1 MRSRS
6 PTTSSH
12 SAAPRSRASARSTA
26 WRPSINTRSRSQ
38 SSTVSCS
45 RGEAGLPLPAGADRP
60 GQTNTQGGRSGPP
73 EVRPPLTQHPG
84 QISSRKRRPW
94 WARPRTLGRPPV
106 QAVPAALTVDAA
118 RRFRPKPQPLGRYAG
133 TTVFALAVLAFSKT
147 AQRSLD
153 LLAVLR
159 EELDEPVVDLP
170 VTHSLSEVG
179 VFIVARKKAA
189 DAVRDGAVESG
200 LLLELT
206 RQPHQGR
213 SVGFETNDSLLVLFC
228 HRGRT
233 SCRWTTSGGDLR
245 LSHFRHA
252 SSRFW

>member
-1 MRSRS
+1 MRCRS

-12 SAAPRSRASARSTA
+12 SAAPKSQASARSTA
-26 WRPSINTRSRSQ
+26 WRPSMNPGRRSR

-60 GQTNTQGGRSGPP
+60 SQTNTQGGRSGPP
-73 EVRPPLTQHPG
+73 EVRPPLDPAPWADLF
-84 QISSRKRRPW
+84 KEAAPW

-133 TTVFALAVLAFSKT
+133 TTVLALAVLAFSKT
-147 AQRSLD
+147 AQCSLD

-159 EELDEPVVDLP
+159 EELDEPVIDLP
-170 VTHSLSEVG
+170 VAHSLSEVG
-179 VFIVARKKAA
+179 VFIVAREKAA

-200 LLLELT
+200 LFLELT

>member
-1 MRSRS
+1 MRCRS

-12 SAAPRSRASARSTA
+12 SAAPKSQASARSTA
-26 WRPSINTRSRSQ
+26 WRPSINTRSRSR

-45 RGEAGLPLPAGADRP
+45 RGEAASHFLLARTVPRKQIHRGAVQAPLRY
-60 GQTNTQGGRSGPP
+60 
-73 EVRPPLTQHPG
+73 VLPLTQHPG

-118 RRFRPKPQPLGRYAG
+118 RRFRPKPQPLSRYAG
-133 TTVFALAVLAFSKT
+133 TTVLALAVLAFSKT
-147 AQRSLD
+147 AQCSLD

-159 EELDEPVVDLP
+159 EELDEPVIDLP
-170 VTHSLSEVG
+170 VAHSLSEVG
-179 VFIVARKKAA
+179 VFIVAREKAA

-200 LLLELT
+200 LFLELT